1 MSGKPQIARE
11 NEQEDFLEQIITQGL
26 DKMKSS
32 EQAAAAGDAPADET
46 PSAPKQEDSETAAS
60 PASPE
65 KKNRRSAVYLYLLI
79 LFGAAFLLLLL
90 AFFSSETTISDLRNS
105 MNLSREELLEEIKD
119 MQERNAALIGSID
132 RLNDDLIQWQKRY
145 EEKDQELNFL
155 LIQINAAQE
164 ELYSLGSFLQL
175 ERYYLAEDYE
185 SCAALFLLLAQSEY
199 GYVTP
204 KGLEERQLEILNAVL
219 ARGLL
224 DEEYYLHLEDYED
237 LLDAYFDKISETL
250 DLAQSTWW

>member
-60 PASPE
+60 PAPPE

-90 AFFSSETTISDLRNS
+90 AYFSSETTISDLRDS
-105 MNLSREELLEEIKD
+105 MNLSREQLLEEIKD
-119 MQERNAALIGSID
+119 MQERNAALIGTID

-164 ELYSLGSFLQL
+164 DLYSLGSFLQL

-185 SCAALFLLLAQSEY
+185 SCAAILLLQMQGQYAFHPPDGMDRRY
-199 GYVTP
+199 
-204 KGLEERQLEILNAVL
+204 EEIVKAVIG
-219 ARGLL
+219 AGVL
-224 DEEYYLHLEDYED
+224 DQNFELHPDDYED

-250 DLAQSTWW
+250 DSAQSTWW